1 MLPLFYSIA
10 VLITRA
16 DRGIGRGKPNVPRSN
31 RQKDSGFE
39 LKVPYT
45 SAFDVCSAENA
56 ASISEA
62 INCKFGRIHH
72 ILDCARMNGVQKSSV
87 DVTDALVFYSLP
99 QSATIIS
106 FSKSVALDL
115 GHKVIRASINASEA
129 VRTRTN
135 LRILAVEFGS
145 DRLGEVMLNKIAES
159 RNITDLKPF
168 LLSDEL
174 RYINR
179 GAIKP
184 QPIFCKIRTER

>member
-1 MLPLFYSIA
+1 
-10 VLITRA
+10 
-16 DRGIGRGKPNVPRSN
+16 
-31 RQKDSGFE
+31 
-39 LKVPYT
+39 
-45 SAFDVCSAENA
+45 
-56 ASISEA
+56 
-62 INCKFGRIHH
+62 
-72 ILDCARMNGVQKSSV
+72 MNGVQKSSV

-99 QSATIIS
+99 QSGSSCCATKATIIS

-129 VRTRTN
+129 VRTPTN

-179 GAIKP
+179 GAIKS